1 MSIQISDTR
10 WESQKIMN
18 MNQAK
23 SQSLKNPLLKLHD
36 MRDTL
41 QINEGIF
48 AKDGLS
54 EIANNLQPNQI
65 L

>member
-1 MSIQISDTR
+1 
-10 WESQKIMN
+10 

-23 SQSLKNPLLKLHD
+23 SQFLKNPLLKLHE

-54 EIANNLQPNQI
+54 EIVNNIQPNQI

>member
-1 MSIQISDTR
+1 
-10 WESQKIMN
+10 
-18 MNQAK
+18 
-23 SQSLKNPLLKLHD
+23 

-54 EIANNLQPNQI
+54 EIANNLQPIKPNSVKKNLEEHSLKLPFSQSGPWH
-65 L
+65 LPNEGHFADFF

>member
-1 MSIQISDTR
+1 MSIQISDTTR

-18 MNQAK
+18 QAK
-23 SQSLKNPLLKLHD
+23 SQFLKNPLLKLHE

-41 QINEGIF
+41 QINEWIF

-65 L
+65 P